1 MINSVPRSLVI
12 LTLLAS
18 LGGCGETVLAPIGPV
33 GAAER
38 TILLDA
44 VAIMLAIVVP
54 TIVATLAFA
63 WWFRAGNTRAR
74 YLPTWQYSGQ
84 LELLVWSVPALV
96 VLFLG
101 GIAWISSHELD
112 PAQPLTSAMR
122 AAPEPPATASAQATT
137 PTSTSAAMSVNA
149 LAEAPAKTLAKTLEI
164 EVVSLDWKWLFIY
177 PDQQVASVNRM
188 VVPTGVPLY
197 LRVTSATVMN
207 VFFVPRLGS
216 EIYSMSGMA
225 TQLNLQADQP
235 GTYPG
240 LSANFSGD
248 GFSDMSFVLEAVDSG
263 QFGTW
268 VASTKNS
275 GGVLDDAAYRGLLRQ
290 SANVQPYTYRAVD
303 AGLFNRIVSMQ
314 LPPGEGPQTGR
325 PSPAVKP
332 IGPPAAGEH

>member
-1 MINSVPRSLVI
+1 MIISVPRSLVI

-63 WWFRAGNTRAR
+63 WWFRAGNSRAR

-112 PAQPLTSAMR
+112 PAQPLTSAVKP
-122 AAPEPPATASAQATT
+122 APE
-137 PTSTSAAMSVNA
+137 A
-149 LAEAPAKTLAKTLEI
+149 LQI

-177 PDQQVASVNRM
+177 PGQQVASINRM
-188 VVPTGVPLY
+188 VVPTGVPLH

-216 EIYSMSGMA
+216 GIYSMGGMA

-248 GFSDMSFVLEAVDSG
+248 GFSGMSFALEAVDSG
-263 QFGTW
+263 QFDTW
-268 VASTKNS
+268 VATTKNA
-275 GGVLDDAAYRGLLRQ
+275 GDVLDDAAYRGLLHQ
-290 SANVQPYTYRAVD
+290 SANVQPYTYRGVD

-325 PSPAVKP
+325 PNPSVKPTESPAT
-332 IGPPAAGEH
+332 GEH

>member
-1 MINSVPRSLVI
+1 
-12 LTLLAS
+12 
-18 LGGCGETVLAPIGPV
+18 
-33 GAAER
+33 
-38 TILLDA
+38 
-44 VAIMLAIVVP
+44 MLAIVVP

-122 AAPEPPATASAQATT
+122 AAPEPPATASPETSATT
-137 PTSTSAAMSVNA
+137 PASTSTATSVNA
-149 LAEAPAKTLAKTLEI
+149 LEI

-177 PDQQVASVNRM
+177 PDQQVASINRM
-188 VVPTGVPLY
+188 VVPTGVPLH

-248 GFSDMSFVLEAVDSG
+248 GFSDMSFALEAVDSG
-263 QFGTW
+263 QFATW

-290 SANVQPYTYRAVD
+290 SANLQPYTYRAVG
-303 AGLFNRIVSMQ
+303 AGLFNRIVSLQ

-325 PSPAVKP
+325 PSPSVKP
-332 IGPPAAGEH
+332 IGPPSTGEH

>member
-1 MINSVPRSLVI
+1 M
-12 LTLLAS
+12 T
-18 LGGCGETVLAPIGPV
+18 TVLSPIGPV

-44 VAIMLAIVVP
+44 LAIMLAIVVP

-63 WWFRAGNTRAR
+63 WWYRAGNTRAR
-74 YLPTWQYSGQ
+74 YLPNFQYSGQ

-101 GIAWISSHELD
+101 GIAWISSHDLD
-112 PAQPLTSAMR
+112 PAQPLTW
-122 AAPEPPATASAQATT
+122 AAPAQKRIQ
-137 PTSTSAAMSVNA
+137 P
-149 LAEAPAKTLAKTLEI
+149 LEV

-177 PDQQVASVNRM
+177 PEQHIASINRL
-188 VVPTGVPLY
+188 VVPTTVPLH

-225 TQLNLQADQP
+225 TQINLQADQP

-248 GFSDMSFVLEAVDSG
+248 GFSDMHFTLESVDSE
-263 QFGTW
+263 QFNTW
-268 VASTKNS
+268 VASAATS
-275 GGVLDDAAYRGLLRQ
+275 GEVLDDTAYRSLLRQ
-290 SANVQPYTYRAVD
+290 TSNIQPHTYREVAP
-303 AGLFNRIVSMQ
+303 GLFNRIVSLQ
-314 LPPGEGPQTGR
+314 LPSGEGPPATTS
-325 PSPAVKP
+325 PSS
-332 IGPPAAGEH
+332 GEP

>member
-1 MINSVPRSLVI
+1 MTIWIPRSPIIV
-12 LTLLAS
+12 TALAS
-18 LGGCGETVLAPIGPV
+18 LCGCGETVLSPIGSI

-38 TILLDA
+38 TILLDS

-54 TIVATLAFA
+54 TVAATLAFA
-63 WWFRAGNTRAR
+63 WWFRAGNKRAR
-74 YLPTWQYSGQ
+74 YLPTWQYSGE

-112 PAQPLTSAMR
+112 PAVPLANNSK
-122 AAPEPPATASAQATT
+122 TA
-137 PTSTSAAMSVNA
+137 
-149 LAEAPAKTLAKTLEI
+149 AKTLEI

-177 PDQQVASVNRM
+177 PDLRIASINRL
-188 VVPTGVPLY
+188 VVPTGVPLH

-225 TQLNLQADQP
+225 TQLNLQADRP

-248 GFSDMSFVLEAVDSG
+248 GFSDMSFALEAVAAG
-263 QFGTW
+263 QFDSWIAATRN
-268 VASTKNS
+268 A
-275 GGVLDDAAYRGLLRQ
+275 GGVLDDTAYRGLLHQ
-290 SANVQPYTYRAVD
+290 SVSTQPYTYRSVE
-303 AGLFNRIVSMQ
+303 AGLFNRIVSLQ
-314 LPPGEGPQTGR
+314 LPSGEGPQTGHPN
-325 PSPAVKP
+325 PSVKP
-332 IGPPAAGEH
+332 TREP

>member
-1 MINSVPRSLVI
+1 MIISVPRSLVI

-63 WWFRAGNTRAR
+63 WWFRAGNSRAR

-112 PAQPLTSAMR
+112 PAQPLTS
-122 AAPEPPATASAQATT
+122 PL
-137 PTSTSAAMSVNA
+137 TSTVEPAPQTPAGTSARTSVEP
-149 LAEAPAKTLAKTLEI
+149 LGKTLEI

-177 PDQQVASVNRM
+177 PDQQVASINRL
-188 VVPTGVPLY
+188 VVPTGVPLH

-216 EIYSMSGMA
+216 EIYSISGMA
-225 TQLNLQADQP
+225 TQLNLQADQA

-248 GFSDMSFVLEAVDSG
+248 GFSGMSFALEAVDSG
-263 QFGTW
+263 QFDTW
-268 VASTKNS
+268 VETTKNG

-290 SANVQPYTYRAVD
+290 SENVQSYTYRGVD
-303 AGLFNRIVSMQ
+303 ADLFNRIVSMQ
-314 LPPGEGPQTGR
+314 LPRGEGPQTGHLR
-325 PSPAVKP
+325 PSVKP
-332 IGPPAAGEH
+332 TGSPSAGEH

>member
-1 MINSVPRSLVI
+1 M
-12 LTLLAS
+12 T
-18 LGGCGETVLAPIGPV
+18 TVLSPIGPV

-44 VAIMLAIVVP
+44 LAIMLAIVVP

-63 WWFRAGNTRAR
+63 WWYRAGNTRAR
-74 YLPTWQYSGQ
+74 YLPNFQYSGQ

-101 GIAWISSHELD
+101 GIAWISSHDLD
-112 PAQPLTSAMR
+112 PAQPLTW
-122 AAPEPPATASAQATT
+122 AAP
-137 PTSTSAAMSVNA
+137 
-149 LAEAPAKTLAKTLEI
+149 AEKRVQPLEV

-177 PDQQVASVNRM
+177 PEQHIASINRL
-188 VVPTGVPLY
+188 VVPTAVPLH

-225 TQLNLQADQP
+225 TQINLQADQP

-248 GFSDMSFVLEAVDSG
+248 GFSDMHFTLESVDSE
-263 QFGTW
+263 QFNTW
-268 VASTKNS
+268 VA
-275 GGVLDDAAYRGLLRQ
+275 GAARVGEVLDDTAYRSLLRQ
-290 SANVQPYTYRAVD
+290 TSNIQPYTYREVD
-303 AGLFNRIVSMQ
+303 AGLFNRIVSLQ
-314 LPPGEGPQTGR
+314 LPSGEGPPAT
-325 PSPAVKP
+325 PSPSS
-332 IGPPAAGEH
+332 GEP